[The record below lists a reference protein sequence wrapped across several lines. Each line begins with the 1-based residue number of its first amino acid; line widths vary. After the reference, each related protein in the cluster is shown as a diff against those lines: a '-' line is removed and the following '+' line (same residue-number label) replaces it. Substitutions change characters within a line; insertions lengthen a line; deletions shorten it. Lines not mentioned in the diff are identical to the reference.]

1 MGKNFKGGK
10 KHKRGKNTS
19 EMKPKSIFKDDGQVY
34 ARVLKIL
41 GNGRFTL
48 QCFNKTLNETDN
60 SYHINSTERLGIIR
74 GKMRNRV
81 WINNNDIVIASLR
94 EYEAGKVDIIHKYN
108 AEEHHLIKSEISTIN
123 ETSNI
128 NFSIEENEDSEEE
141 SHQLNE
147 L

>member
-19 EMKPKSIFKDDGQVY
+19 ELKPKSIFKDDGQVY

-94 EYEAGKVDIIHKYN
+94 EYESGKVDIIHKYN

-128 NFSIEENEDSEEE
+128 NFSIEEEEQDE
-141 SHQLNE
+141 SDELNE

>member
-94 EYEAGKVDIIHKYN
+94 EYESGKVDIIHKYN

-128 NFSIEENEDSEEE
+128 NFSIEEEEQDE
-141 SHQLNE
+141 SDELNE

>member
-1 MGKNFKGGK
+1 MTRNFKGGK

-19 EMKPKSIFKDDGQVY
+19 EIKPITIFKDDGQVY
-34 ARVLKIL
+34 ARILKIL

-48 QCFNKTLNETDN
+48 QCFNKKYTKEDKSEFEIISNEC
-60 SYHINSTERLGIIR
+60 LGIIR
-74 GKMRNRV
+74 GKMRKRV

-94 EYEAGKVDIIHKYN
+94 EFEVGKVDIIHKYN

-128 NFSIEENEDSEEE
+128 NFSVIDYENEVDEI
-141 SHQLNE
+141 NE